1 MRYFRYSYKDWGSR
15 FAFAGFTAAQ
25 TNAMLQAAYNDFSR
39 YSGLK
44 VIPWRKGYPVNFR
57 IEFSDSVKYNA
68 IGITQGNRIIWSRS
82 RKVTPAV
89 VKSCAQHELLHVLG
103 YKSVPSADKWGH
115 CPIKDCIANI
125 NGTGLKLCAHLS
137 NWLRSRYGRA

>member
-1 MRYFRYSYKDWGSR
+1 MRYFRYSYKGWGSR
-15 FAFAGFTAAQ
+15 FAFAGFTAQQ
-25 TNAMLQAAYNDFSR
+25 TNAMIQSALNDFSK

-44 VIPWRKGYPVNFR
+44 VIPWRKGNPVDFR
-57 IEFSDSVKYNA
+57 MEFSDSVKYGA
-68 IGITQGNRIIWSRS
+68 IAITQKNRIIWSRS

-89 VKSCAQHELLHVLG
+89 VKSCVQHELLHVLG

-115 CPIKDCIANI
+115 CPDKSCIANI

-137 NWLRSRYGRA
+137 NWLIAKYGRA

>member
-1 MRYFRYSYKDWGSR
+1 MRSFRYSYSGWGSR
-15 FAFAGFTAAQ
+15 FAFAGYTAQQ
-25 TNAMLQAAYNDFSR
+25 TNAMLQGAYNDFSR

-44 VIPWRKGYPVNFR
+44 VIPWRKGNPVNFR

-68 IGITQGNRIIWSRS
+68 IAITQGNRIIFSRS

-103 YKSVPSADKWGH
+103 YVSVPSADKWGH

-125 NGTGLKLCAHLS
+125 NGTGLNLCAHLS
-137 NWLRSRYGRA
+137 NWLRSRYGRG